1 MVTQAKAHSKATI
14 IGLVRGQDKSVDG
27 ITPKEKEDILLAFK
41 TCLRM
46 EESDELSAVTNDEL
60 LSVFDP
66 ESLLERFAAKK
77 ANKVGK
83 NNDFLTLKGNI
94 KGQIEMD
101 TPAIS
106 E

>member
-1 MVTQAKAHSKATI
+1 MEDGEDLAAK
-14 IGLVRGQDKSVDG
+14 
-27 ITPKEKEDILLAFK
+27 
-41 TCLRM
+41 
-46 EESDELSAVTNDEL
+46 TNDEL
-60 LSVFDP
+60 LSVFEPD
-66 ESLLERFAAKK
+66 SLLERFAAKK

-106 E
+106 D